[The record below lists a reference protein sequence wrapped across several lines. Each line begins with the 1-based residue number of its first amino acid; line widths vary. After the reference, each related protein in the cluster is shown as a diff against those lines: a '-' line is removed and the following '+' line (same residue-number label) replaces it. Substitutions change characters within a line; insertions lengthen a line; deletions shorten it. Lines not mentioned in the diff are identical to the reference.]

1 MRKLSLIIGLIAAVN
16 ILFAQEGREMAREK
30 AEVRFEE
37 YKDRLNLTDEQ
48 LADLKQVKEDMRP
61 EMEALKNDE
70 SLSRSDKMRAH
81 ADLIEKRE
89 AEVAEILDD
98 EQLAELAIIKEEV
111 KANKQ
116 RRKSARKARRGD
128 GR

>member
-1 MRKLSLIIGLIAAVN
+1 MRKLSLIIGLIAAAN
-16 ILFAQEGREMAREK
+16 ILFAQDRREMAREK

-37 YKDRLNLTDEQ
+37 YKDRLNLTDDQ
-48 LADLKQVKEDMRP
+48 LTELKQVKADMKP

-98 EQLAELAIIKEEV
+98 EQLAELAVIKEEI

-116 RRKSARKARRGD
+116 RRKGARKARRGD